1 MYQLLIKNARCVNPD
16 REFEADVAVADG
28 VIAKIAPAIDA
39 DASRVLDADGRLLL
53 PGVIDTHV
61 HLPWPSASFD
71 SVDDFASGT
80 SAAVFGGVTSL
91 IEYIV
96 PDESGRIIPWLDAEL
111 AKAASSARCDY
122 SFHLILRKVTDE
134 TLADMEQAVAR
145 GVTTFKIYTAYD
157 GFRLEDE
164 PILRALQKA
173 KQLGA
178 MTCFHAEDGLLIN
191 FSVAE
196 LEKAGQTGI
205 RYYPIAHP
213 RMADISATRRVL
225 DLAEYLGARVHI
237 VHVNTADG
245 AAMIGAARRAGQPVT
260 GETCPQYLGFTE
272 AVYKSGK
279 PEAANYILAPV
290 IREQADQDALWRALA
305 ADDLQTIAT
314 DHCPY
319 TTAQKRAAGDDFR
332 GVPGGAGGIETSLP
346 FVFTHGVKAGK
357 LSLTRMVAL
366 MSTNPARLFNL
377 YPQKGVLAEGSDA
390 DFALYDPAGEYTFDA
405 AKLHGAGDHTILQ
418 GLPVSGGVAATIL
431 RGTVVVENGTLAAQT
446 PGGRFLPRKGYEA

>member
-1 MYQLLIKNARCVNPD
+1 MYQLLIKNAHCVNPE
-16 REFEADVAVADG
+16 REFSADVAVADG
-28 VIAKIAPAIDA
+28 KIARIAPGIDA
-39 DASRVLDADGRLLL
+39 DANRVLEAGGKLLL

-80 SAAVFGGVTSL
+80 TAAVFGGVTTI

-96 PDESGRIIPWLDAEL
+96 PDESGHILPFLDREL
-111 AKAASSARCDY
+111 IKAGMTARCDY
-122 SFHLILRKVTDE
+122 SFHFILRKVTAE
-134 TLADMEQAVAR
+134 TLAEMEQAVAR
-145 GVTTFKIYTAYD
+145 GITTFKIYTAYA

-173 KQLGA
+173 DQLGA

-191 FSVAE
+191 FASAE
-196 LEKAGQTGI
+196 LEKAGQTAI
-205 RYYPIAHP
+205 RYYPLAHP
-213 RMADISATRRVL
+213 RMADTSATRRVL

-245 AAMIGAARRAGQPVT
+245 AAMIGAAHKAGMRVT
-260 GETCPQYLGFTE
+260 GETCPQYLGFTD

-290 IREQADQDALWRALA
+290 IREQADQDALWAALVH
-305 ADDLQTIAT
+305 DDLQTIAT

-319 TTAQKRAAGDDFR
+319 STAQKQKAGDDFR

-357 LSLTRMVAL
+357 LALTRMVEL
-366 MSTNPARLFNL
+366 MATNPAKLFNL
-377 YPQKGVLAEGSDA
+377 YPQKGVIAEGSDA
-390 DFALYDPAGEYTFDA
+390 DFALYDPAGETAFEA
-405 AKLHGAGDHTILQ
+405 ARLHGAGDHTILQ
-418 GLPVSGGVAATIL
+418 GLPISGRLAATIL
-431 RGTVVVENGTLAAQT
+431 RGEVVVEDGALAAQQ
-446 PGGRFLPRKGYEA
+446 PGGKFLPRQKYRE